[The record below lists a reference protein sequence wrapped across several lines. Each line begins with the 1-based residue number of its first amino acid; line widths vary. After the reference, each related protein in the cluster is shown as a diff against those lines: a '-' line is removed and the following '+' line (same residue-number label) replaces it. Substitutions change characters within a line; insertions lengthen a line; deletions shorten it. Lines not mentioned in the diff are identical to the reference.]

1 MQSPLPMQQQQMQ
14 MQQPQMQM
22 PMPQMPMQMQQPQ
35 MMMMPQQVMP
45 QQMFM
50 PQLQFSLSEDDLDS
64 DQRTELKR
72 DLRSMQHGIQAM
84 MGVLGI
90 GPPQENDR
98 QIVKRADAT
107 QRRLLKKVKLLEKK
121 NAALL
126 KEVKTDKER
135 LTTVV
140 GAQK

>member
-1 MQSPLPMQQQQMQ
+1 
-14 MQQPQMQM
+14 
-22 PMPQMPMQMQQPQ
+22 
-35 MMMMPQQVMP
+35 MPQQ
-45 QQMFM
+45 FM

-98 QIVKRADAT
+98 QIIKRADAT

-121 NAALL
+121 NAALQ

-135 LTTVV
+135 LTAVV
-140 GAQK
+140 SGQKE